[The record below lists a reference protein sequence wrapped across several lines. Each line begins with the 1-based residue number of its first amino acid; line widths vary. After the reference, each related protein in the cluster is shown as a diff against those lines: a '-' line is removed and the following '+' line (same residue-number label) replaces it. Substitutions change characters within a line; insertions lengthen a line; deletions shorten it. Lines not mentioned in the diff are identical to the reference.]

1 MINMIR
7 VTLFFIFLLPTLV
20 NAMTGEQL
28 LKHCTSGKANVVEP
42 ICYGYIHGSL
52 DSSPNIKFCP
62 KRSYHGYLNETV
74 TLYLKT
80 NPQVWKKSAAISVVK
95 AVKRAYPCK

>member
-1 MINMIR
+1 MLKF
-7 VTLFFIFLLPTLV
+7 TLLLVCTLSTLV

-28 LKHCTSGKANVVEP
+28 LKQCTSSQANVVEP

-52 DSSPNIKFCP
+52 DSSTNFKICP
-62 KRSYHGYLNETV
+62 KRTYHGYLNETV

-80 NPQVWKKSAAISVVK
+80 HPEAWKKSAAISVVK
-95 AVKRAYPCK
+95 AVKKAYPCK